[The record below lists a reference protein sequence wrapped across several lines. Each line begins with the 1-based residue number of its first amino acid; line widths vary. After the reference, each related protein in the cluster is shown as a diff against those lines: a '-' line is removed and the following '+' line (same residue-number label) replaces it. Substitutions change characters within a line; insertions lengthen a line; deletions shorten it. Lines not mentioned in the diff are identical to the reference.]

1 MLYNNKNMLKVPPE
15 LTYASTSGD
24 NEFLDVVTDRNEMR
38 ITYPITELHENER
51 FSVVLNTTNFVDLR
65 SVKMFGSLQVTN
77 SQGLT
82 VQSWPSPFL
91 FESITLK
98 TEQGIVL
105 EHLDQA
111 HLISTLAR
119 KVGRCKD
126 DEETVLGNSLLS
138 KFNVHNL
145 TSHNDAVEIPA
156 FNLLGFFNLR
166 KILRLSSL
174 GALVIDFK
182 LGSTNELYQ
191 SKSNEGRVNYYDTD
205 LTFQLNNMFILYDEL
220 QVSESYLAKYI
231 SEYEQGKMT
240 LTMNTIAHSRDVIK
254 GLAGEKTIR
263 IHRSVNK
270 VRTILTTVTP
280 YGSDR
285 RMNDRNNFGCNSYI
299 PPYTRDNLYYQ
310 YKLSGQSYPSLA
322 VRSTAQAYKHY
333 QDCFY
338 LNYGRKQIND
348 VTYSDFISSPANRY
362 SIKFN
367 PPQDPAIVRQPYTFI
382 NGHFTLGTS
391 RSTVSLDSDKNY
403 LHITL
408 PTPPQGSETQTYL
421 QSFLWY
427 LPSID
432 DDIVVVTGAS
442 NISRE
447 WTPMTVNGLNCLVR
461 EKHFQSASYFLADG
475 VTEVAAAPQVALE
488 CVFEKYVGLLDIF
501 GSEAAATDLAIYKI
515 PQMLSLHFYQANDNV
530 GSFMM
535 CYSLNSVLNPMSRN
549 YGSVDAS
556 NAQLSFNFG
565 TPLNSRYAT
574 AMETKRYNVDTFMF
588 HEQTIHIREGDVT
601 VSN

>member
-1 MLYNNKNMLKVPPE
+1 MLKVPPE
-15 LTYASTSGD
+15 LTFSKPGNAE
-24 NEFLDVVTDRNEMR
+24 EFLDVVTDRNEMR
-38 ITYPITELHENER
+38 ITYPITELHNDER

-65 SVKMFGSLQVTN
+65 SVKMFASLKVLNGAQSTMHTWTN
-77 SQGLT
+77 
-82 VQSWPSPFL
+82 PFL

-119 KVGRCKD
+119 KVGRSKD

-138 KFNVHNL
+138 KYNL
-145 TSHNDAVEIPA
+145 RNLSTYDTVTEIPA

-166 KILRLSSL
+166 KVLRLSSL

-182 LGSTNELYQ
+182 LSNANELYQ
-191 SKSNEGRVNYYDTD
+191 CKSNVSRTTSYARD
-205 LTFQLNNMFILYDEL
+205 LTFQLNNMFILYDEV

-240 LTMNTIAHSRDVIK
+240 LTMNTIAHSRDVVR
-254 GLAGEKTIR
+254 GLSGEKTIR

-270 VRTILTTVTP
+270 VKTILTTVTP

-285 RMNDRNNFGCNSYI
+285 ILGTTNNFGCNSYI
-299 PPYTRDNLYYQ
+299 PPYTYDNMYYQ
-310 YKLSGQSYPSLA
+310 YKLSGQSYPSLG

-348 VTYSDFISSPANRY
+348 VTYSDFISSPAC
-362 SIKFN
+362 K
-367 PPQDPAIVRQPYTFI
+367 YTFSFKQPTA
-382 NGHFTLGTS
+382 NANSDHLYSFTNHHYTLGTD
-391 RSTVSLDSDKNY
+391 RSFVNIDQALGYVQLSL
-403 LHITL
+403 
-408 PTPPQGSETQTYL
+408 PAPAAGSVPSNHLLSYR
-421 QSFLWY
+421 WY
-427 LPSID
+427 LPID
-432 DDIVVVTGAS
+432 DSPVVDTSFAK
-442 NISRE
+442 NIPRT
-447 WTPMTVNGLNCLVR
+447 WTPMTVNGLKCLVR
-461 EKHFQSASYFLADG
+461 ELHF
-475 VTEVAAAPQVALE
+475 TVAASSKMVLQCE
-488 CVFEKYVGLLDIF
+488 FEKYVSLLDIL
-501 GSEAAATDLAIYKI
+501 GPESRTDVIGEYKI
-515 PQMLSLHFYQANDNV
+515 PHKFEVHFYPANDNV

-565 TPLNSRYAT
+565 TPQSGRYAD
-574 AMETKRYNVDTFMF
+574 AMELKRYNVDTYMF

>member
-15 LTYASTSGD
+15 LTYASSSGD

-77 SQGLT
+77 PEGGVRTWS
-82 VQSWPSPFL
+82 SPFL

-111 HLISTLAR
+111 HLISILAR

-145 TSHNDAVEIPA
+145 TNNHDAVEIPA

-182 LGSTNELYQ
+182 LGSANELYQ
-191 SKSNEGRVNYYDTD
+191 SKSNEARVNYYDTN
-205 LTFQLNNMFILYDEL
+205 LTFTLNNMFILYDEL

-240 LTMNTIAHSRDVIK
+240 LTMNTISHSRDVIK

-270 VRTILTTVTP
+270 VKTILTTVTP

-285 RMNDRNNFGCNSYI
+285 RMDNLNNFGCNSYI
-299 PPYTRDNLYYQ
+299 PPYTHDNLYYQ
-310 YKLSGQSYPSLA
+310 YKLSGQSYPSLG

-348 VTYSDFISSPANRY
+348 VTYSDFISSPACRY
-362 SIKFN
+362 TIKFKT
-367 PPQDPAIVRQPYTFI
+367 PDDPAIVGNLYTFT
-382 NGHFTLGTS
+382 NSHYTLGTS
-391 RSTVSLDSDKNY
+391 FSIVSLDSSKNY
-403 LHITL
+403 LTITF
-408 PTPPQGSETQTYL
+408 PAPEADTEAQQYL
-421 QSFLWY
+421 QSYLWY
-427 LPSID
+427 LPSTD
-432 DDIVVVTGAS
+432 STVVNITGAT
-442 NISRE
+442 NIYRE
-447 WTPMTVNGLNCLVR
+447 WTPMTVNGLKCLVR
-461 EKHFQSASYFLADG
+461 EKHFESAAYFLEDN
-475 VTEVAAAPQVALE
+475 VTEVPAAPQVALE

-501 GSEAAATDLAIYKI
+501 GSEALASDVGVYKI
-515 PQMLSLHFYQANDNV
+515 PHLFPLHFYQANDNV

-565 TPLNSRYAT
+565 TGLNSRYAT
-574 AMETKRYNVDTFMF
+574 AMEAKRYNVDTFMF
-588 HEQTIHIREGDVT
+588 HEQTIHIREGDVS

>member
-1 MLYNNKNMLKVPPE
+1 MLKVPPE
-15 LTYASTSGD
+15 LTFSKPGNAE
-24 NEFLDVVTDRNEMR
+24 EFLDVVTDRNEMR
-38 ITYPITELHENER
+38 ITYPITELHNDER

-65 SVKMFGSLQVTN
+65 SVKMFASLQVS
-77 SQGLT
+77 SQGLN
-82 VQSWPSPFL
+82 VRSWSNPFL

-119 KVGRCKD
+119 KVGRSKD

-138 KFNVHNL
+138 NFNVNNL
-145 TSHNDAVEIPA
+145 SANTAPVEIPA

-166 KILRLSSL
+166 KVLRLSSL

-182 LGSTNELYQ
+182 LSNANELYQ
-191 SKSNEGRVNYYDTD
+191 SKSNEGRINYYNTD
-205 LTFQLNNMFILYDEL
+205 LLFQLNNMFILYDEV

-263 IHRSVNK
+263 IHRSANK
-270 VRTILTTVTP
+270 VKTILTTVTP

-285 RMNDRNNFGCNSYI
+285 RMDDKNNFGCNSYI
-299 PPYTRDNLYYQ
+299 PPYSHDNMYYQ
-310 YKLSGQSYPSLA
+310 YKLSGQSYPSLG

-348 VTYSDFISSPANRY
+348 ITYSDFISSPACRY
-362 SIKFN
+362 AFKFKDPEN
-367 PPQDPAIVRQPYTFI
+367 PA
-382 NGHFTLGTS
+382 
-391 RSTVSLDSDKNY
+391 VSLDSYTFTNGHHILGTSKTNVSLDSNSGY
-403 LHITL
+403 LTVTL
-408 PTPPQGSETQTYL
+408 PAPAAPYVASDYL
-421 QSFLWY
+421 QSVIWN
-427 LPSID
+427 LPITD
-432 DDIVVVTGAS
+432 NTVVDTSGAS
-442 NISRE
+442 NIPRDV
-447 WTPMTVNGLNCLVR
+447 WTPMEVNGLNCLVR
-461 EKHFQSASYFLADG
+461 ELNFPTVAYQLDDG
-475 VTEVAAAPQVALE
+475 TEVPAAIQKSLQ
-488 CVFEKYVGLLDIF
+488 CVFEKYVSLLDIF
-501 GSEAAATDLAIYKI
+501 GSEAYSTTVGVYNI
-515 PQMLSLHFYQANDNV
+515 PQRFTLAFYQANDNV

-565 TPLNSRYAT
+565 TALSSTYAA
-574 AMETKRYNVDTFMF
+574 AMEEKRYNVDTYMF
-588 HEQTIHIREGDVT
+588 HEQTIHIREGDVS